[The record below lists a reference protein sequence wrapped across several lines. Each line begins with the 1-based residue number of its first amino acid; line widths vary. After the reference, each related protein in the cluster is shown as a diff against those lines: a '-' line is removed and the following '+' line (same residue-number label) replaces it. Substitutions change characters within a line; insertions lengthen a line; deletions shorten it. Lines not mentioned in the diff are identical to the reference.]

1 MGTEIYKI
9 TINFDKGTYIE
20 IMFETEE
27 DAENFIFSLKELNN
41 VITYFPT
48 EIDKTYVKIHERI
61 LIYTNHIM
69 TVTLSKE
76 Y

>member
-1 MGTEIYKI
+1 MGTEKYKV
-9 TINFDKGTYIE
+9 TINFDKGNYIE
-20 IMFETEE
+20 IIFETEE
-27 DAENFIFSLKELNN
+27 DAENFIFDLKALNT

-48 EIDKTYVKIHERI
+48 ELDKGYIRVQERI
-61 LIYTNHIM
+61 IIYTNHIM